1 MVAKSD
7 IFTVLQTIPDPEMPI
22 SITDLG
28 LIERVNITD
37 SKVYVEL
44 LPTFI
49 GCFALP
55 AIAKEIKQKLGEVE
69 GVDEVT
75 VELINDPPWSTDRI
89 TDAGR
94 ASLAKHG
101 ISVPDGSSPCCSGT
115 KTDTVELRTSAIPC
129 PWCNSRETTLTSPFG
144 PTRCKTI
151 HFCNAC
157 RQPFERM
164 KKL

>member
-1 MVAKSD
+1 MVARSD
-7 IFTVLQTIPDPEMPI
+7 IFNVLQTIPDPEMPI

-28 LIERVNITD
+28 LIESVNITE
-37 SKVYVEL
+37 SAVHVEL

-55 AIAKEIKQKLGEVE
+55 AIAEEIKQKIGNVE
-69 GVDEVT
+69 GVANVT

-94 ASLAKHG
+94 ASLAEHG
-101 ISVPDGSSPCCSGT
+101 ISVPDGSSPCCSST
-115 KTDTVELRTSAIPC
+115 NTNNVELRTSAIPC
-129 PWCNSRETTLTSPFG
+129 PWCKSRETSLTSPFG

>member
-1 MVAKSD
+1 MVNHQD
-7 IFTVLQTIPDPEMPI
+7 ILDVLSTIPDPEMPI

-28 LIERVNITD
+28 LIEHVSMKEKTIRVT
-37 SKVYVEL
+37 V

-55 AIAKEIKQKLGEVE
+55 VIKEEIEQKLSALQGVDTVEVE
-69 GVDEVT
+69 FT
-75 VELINDPPWSTDRI
+75 NDPPWNIDRI

-101 ISVPDGSSPCCSGT
+101 IAVPDSGPLCHGEEESPHI
-115 KTDTVELRTSAIPC
+115 EIRTSAIPC
-129 PWCNSRETTLTSPFG
+129 PWCNSNETTLTSPFG

-164 KKL
+164 KKI